1 MKTFIKGTLA
11 AALVFIKA
19 VSALA
24 DALPEDGTTA
34 TPSAKPKADKT
45 TETKAKPAPAPAS
58 AAADDGLGDDFLN
71 DPLDA
76 EGLGEDVNTANDS
89 LDDDE
94 PSPALAASKYTAD
107 QTMKKLMELKAKL
120 GSKDIPMKLMAR
132 AINDPKTP
140 CVIANVPA
148 DKLDSLYAEAVKR
161 IKAAG

>member
-34 TPSAKPKADKT
+34 TPSAKPKAEKT
-45 TETKAKPAPAPAS
+45 TATKAKPAPAS

-94 PSPALAASKYTAD
+94 PSPASAASKYTAD
-107 QTMKKLMELKAKL
+107 QTMKKLMELKVKL

-148 DKLDSLYAEAVKR
+148 DKLDSLYAEALKR